1 MGRRTGG
8 TKDVNALRNKIRIG
22 IALAALA
29 AIIVGLKIAGGGSGS
44 GGTVTFTQ
52 LTEDAV
58 PQDIT
63 SQIVPEYR
71 DMERALACV
80 VEDKVYVLATRGEK
94 PTTGYDI
101 SIESMTLAEKDDKS
115 TLTVNAVFTDPQAG
129 ASLTQEI
136 TYPYVVAETE
146 LKELPDKIQLFCCS
160 VNVYIVLEYNDARQ
174 AAASPALLIY
184 DKNYI
189 IYKILTHK
197 GGN

>member
-8 TKDVNALRNKIRIG
+8 TKDVNALRNRIRIG
-22 IALAALA
+22 IALAALI
-29 AIIVGLKIAGGGSGS
+29 AIIVGLKITGGGSS
-44 GGTVTFTQ
+44 GGGAVTFSQ
-52 LTEDAV
+52 LTEDAI

-101 SIESMTLAEKDDKS
+101 SIESMTLDEKDDKS

-129 ASLTQEI
+129 ASLTQEA
-136 TYPYVVAETE
+136 TYPYVVAETD
-146 LKELPDKIQLFCCS
+146 LKELPDKIQL
-160 VNVYIVLEYNDARQ
+160 
-174 AAASPALLIY
+174 
-184 DKNYI
+184 
-189 IYKILTHK
+189 KITYAD
-197 GGN
+197 

>member
-22 IALAALA
+22 IAIAALA
-29 AIIVGLKIAGGGSGS
+29 AIIIGLKITGGGS

-52 LTEDAV
+52 LTDDAI

-71 DMERALACV
+71 DMERALACI
-80 VEDKVYVLATRGEK
+80 VEDKIYVLATRGEK

-101 SIESMTLAEKDDKS
+101 SIESMTLDEKDNKS

-129 ASLTQEI
+129 ASLTQEAA
-136 TYPYVVAETE
+136 YPYVVAETD
-146 LKELPDKIQLFCCS
+146 LKELPDKIQL
-160 VNVYIVLEYNDARQ
+160 
-174 AAASPALLIY
+174 
-184 DKNYI
+184 
-189 IYKILTHK
+189 KITYAD
-197 GGN
+197 